1 MVALVPPGPLS
12 GNPLLL
18 MTAPLR
24 RRTRAREIAMQ
35 ALFQFDL
42 RGPGYASELG
52 GSVANVC
59 RKEMYAGE
67 EVNEDGLP
75 NTAERALNVAEREI
89 VEFATRLV
97 EGTLK
102 HRDDIDKKLQAVT
115 RNWDLRRMAIVD
127 RNVLRMSVFELMHC
141 DDVPPKVAI
150 NEAIEIGK
158 KYSTANSGGF
168 VNGILD
174 RIRIDLDAKK
184 ITDIKVLAEQVAAEK
199 VAAEKVA
206 AEKVTDEKVT
216 DEKVAEQTEDA
227 MGSEDAQAA
236 E

>member
-1 MVALVPPGPLS
+1 MAVHEVVCFVHLPGTLS

-42 RGPGYASELG
+42 RGPEYSRELG
-52 GSVANVC
+52 SSVADVC
-59 RKEMYAGE
+59 RTELFAGK

-75 NTAERALNVAEREI
+75 NTADRALNAAERE
-89 VEFATRLV
+89 VVDFAARLV

-102 HRDDIDKKLQAVT
+102 NRDVIDAKLQAVT

-127 RNVLRMSVFELMHC
+127 RNVLRMAVFELAHC
-141 DDVPPKVAI
+141 ADVPPKVAI

-158 KYSTANSGGF
+158 KFSTANSGGF

-174 RIRIDLDAKK
+174 RIRIDLDQSKK
-184 ITDIKVLAEQVAAEK
+184 EASKPASTA
-199 VAAEKVA
+199 
-206 AEKVTDEKVT
+206 
-216 DEKVAEQTEDA
+216 
-227 MGSEDAQAA
+227 GSEDASEAAA
-236 E
+236 EGAADAQASE

>member
-1 MVALVPPGPLS
+1 
-12 GNPLLL
+12 

-42 RGPGYASELG
+42 RGPEYASESG
-52 GSVANVC
+52 SSVADVC
-59 RKEMYAGE
+59 RTEMFAGA

-75 NTAERALNVAEREI
+75 NTHDRALNTGEREVI
-89 VEFATRLV
+89 DFATRLV
-97 EGTLK
+97 DGTLK
-102 HRDDIDKKLQAVT
+102 NRDNIDQQLQAVT

-127 RNVLRMSVFELMHC
+127 RNVLRMAVFELTHC
-141 DDVPPKVAI
+141 ADVPPKVAI
-150 NEAIEIGK
+150 NEAIEVGK

-174 RIRIDLDAKK
+174 RIRIDLENTKAADSKP
-184 ITDIKVLAEQVAAEK
+184 AAEK
-199 VAAEKVA
+199 AEGAA
-206 AEKVTDEKVT
+206 
-216 DEKVAEQTEDA
+216 
-227 MGSEDAQAA
+227 GSGDAQAA

>member
-1 MVALVPPGPLS
+1 
-12 GNPLLL
+12 

-42 RGPGYASELG
+42 RGPGYATELG
-52 GSVANVC
+52 TSVADVC
-59 RKEMYAGE
+59 RTELYAGE
-67 EVNEDGLP
+67 EFNEDGVA
-75 NTAERALNVAEREI
+75 NTLDRALNTIEREV
-89 VEFATRLV
+89 VEFAARLV
-97 EGTLK
+97 AGTLQ
-102 HRDDIDKKLQAVT
+102 HRDDIDAKLQGVT

-127 RNVLRMSVFELMHC
+127 RNVLRMAVYELMFC

-174 RIRIDLDAKK
+174 RIRIDLAQTRTQEKAAGGKPADEAPAIPDPAVQKQ
-184 ITDIKVLAEQVAAEK
+184 AEGDKAA
-199 VAAEKVA
+199 A
-206 AEKVTDEKVT
+206 DG
-216 DEKVAEQTEDA
+216 EQA
-227 MGSEDAQAA
+227 
-236 E
+236 